1 MHRYVL
7 LFAALALGA
16 GTAEA
21 ASPVQNSTS
30 WRTLDGKPPLVIA
43 HRGASGYRPEHTLA
57 SYTLAIEMGADY
69 IEPDLVA
76 TRDGRLVARHEPLL
90 DDTTD
95 VKARPEFA
103 SRRTTKELDGKSV
116 TGFFASDFTLAE
128 IKQLRAVQSNPA
140 RSQEFDGRFE
150 IPTFEEILDLAERE
164 SKQRGRIIGVYP
176 ETKHPSFHLALG
188 LPLEDRVLEILRRHK
203 LDREDGPV
211 FIQSF
216 ESANLQY
223 LRAQT
228 KLPLVQLLDDGA
240 LLYDAAGKH
249 VTGVKI
255 SQYGDKRGGAA
266 PQTLEDIAKYANAI
280 GPYKRQIM
288 REVKAPQL
296 LQTTLIEQA
305 HAAGLRVHT
314 YTFRSEAA
322 TLAPEYNNDPQLEYR
337 QFYALGIDGVFS
349 DFPDAALKA
358 RSGFPAT
365 APASA
370 RPSSTHDRNRP

>member
-1 MHRYVL
+1 MHRSFVL
-7 LFAALALGA
+7 LAALALGIA
-16 GTAEA
+16 AVEA
-21 ASPVQNSTS
+21 AAPVQDSAT

-76 TRDGRLVARHEPLL
+76 TKDGHLIARHEPLL

-95 VKARPEFA
+95 VRSRPQFA
-103 SRRTTKELDGKSV
+103 SRRTTKQLDGKPV

-140 RSQEFDGRFE
+140 RSKEYDGRFE

-164 SKQRGRIIGVYP
+164 SAARGRTIGVYP
-176 ETKHPSFHLALG
+176 ETKHPSFHLELK
-188 LPLEDRVLEILRRHK
+188 LPLEDRLLEALRRRK
-203 LDREDGPV
+203 LDRPDGPV

-223 LRAQT
+223 LRT
-228 KLPLVQLLDDGA
+228 KTRLPLVQLLDDGA
-240 LLYDAAGKH
+240 LQYDS
-249 VTGVKI
+249 TGTRVVGVRI
-255 SQYGDKRGGAA
+255 PQYDDQRGGAA
-266 PQTLEDIAKYANAI
+266 PQSLADIAKYANAI
-280 GPYKRQIM
+280 GPWKRQIM
-288 REVKAPQL
+288 RDVKAPQL

-314 YTFRSEAA
+314 YTFRSEPA
-322 TLAPEYNNDPQLEYR
+322 TLAPEYRNDPQLEYR
-337 QFYALGIDGVFS
+337 QFYALGIDGVFA
-349 DFPDAALKA
+349 DFPDAALNA
-358 RSGFPAT
+358 RNGFPARAPAT
-365 APASA
+365 APPNSTRDRS
-370 RPSSTHDRNRP
+370 RP

>member
-1 MHRYVL
+1 MHRYVPL
-7 LFAALALGA
+7 LAALALGA
-16 GTAEA
+16 AAVEA
-21 ASPVQNSTS
+21 ASPVQDSAT
-30 WRTLDGKPPLVIA
+30 WRTLDGKAPLVIA

-76 TRDGRLVARHEPLL
+76 TRDGQLIARHEPLL

-95 VKARPEFA
+95 VKSHPEFA
-103 SRRTTKELDGKSV
+103 DRRTTKELDGKQVS
-116 TGFFASDFTLAE
+116 GFYASDFTLAE

-140 RSQEFDGRFE
+140 RSKEYDGRFE
-150 IPTFEEILDLAERE
+150 IPTFEEILDLAQRE
-164 SKQRGRIIGVYP
+164 SKQRGRMIGVYP
-176 ETKHPSFHLALG
+176 ETKHPSFHLALN
-188 LPLEDRVLEILRRHK
+188 LPLEERLLDVLRRHK
-203 LDREDGPV
+203 LDRADGPV

-223 LRAQT
+223 LRAKT

-240 LLYDAAGKH
+240 LLYDAAGKS
-249 VTGVKI
+249 VTAVRI
-255 SQYGDKRGGAA
+255 PQYGDKRGGAA
-266 PQTLEDIAKYANAI
+266 PQSLADVAKYANAI
-280 GPYKRQIM
+280 GPWKRQIM
-288 REVKAPQL
+288 RDMKAPQL
-296 LQTTLIEQA
+296 LQTTVIEQA

-314 YTFRSEAA
+314 YTFRSEPA
-322 TLAPEYNNDPQLEYR
+322 TLAPEYQNDPQLEYR

-365 APASA
+365 AAATAPPSNTRDRS
-370 RPSSTHDRNRP
+370 RP

>member
-1 MHRYVL
+1 MHRLVL
-7 LFAALALGA
+7 LLAALALGA
-16 GTAEA
+16 CAAEA
-21 ASPVQNSTS
+21 AAPVANSTT

-57 SYTLAIEMGADY
+57 SYTLAIDMGADY

-76 TRDGRLVARHEPLL
+76 TRDGQLIARHEPLL

-95 VKARPEFA
+95 VKSRPEFA
-103 SRRTTKELDGKSV
+103 NRRTTKELDGKSI

-140 RSQEFDGRFE
+140 RSKQYDGQFA
-150 IPTFEEILDLAERE
+150 IPTFEEILDLRERE
-164 SKQRGRIIGVYP
+164 SAKRGRTIGVYP
-176 ETKHPSFHLALG
+176 ETKHPSFHLALE
-188 LPLEDRVLEILRRHK
+188 LPLEERLLDALRRHK
-203 LDREDGPV
+203 LDRADGPV

-223 LRAQT
+223 LRAKT

-240 LLYDAAGKH
+240 LLYDAASKR
-249 VTGVKI
+249 VVGVKI
-255 SQYGDKRGGAA
+255 PQYGDQRGGAA
-266 PQTLEDIAKYANAI
+266 PQSLEDVAKYANAI
-280 GPYKRQIM
+280 GPWKRQIM
-288 REVKAPQL
+288 RDVKAAQL
-296 LQTTLIEQA
+296 LQTTVIEQA

-314 YTFRSEAA
+314 YTFRSEPA

-358 RSGFPAT
+358 R
-365 APASA
+365 
-370 RPSSTHDRNRP
+370 N

>member
-1 MHRYVL
+1 MFRYVL
-7 LFAALALGA
+7 LFAAFALGA
-16 GTAEA
+16 ATVEA
-21 ASPVQNSTS
+21 AAPVQNSTS

-76 TRDGRLVARHEPLL
+76 TRDGHLVARHEPLL

-95 VKARPEFA
+95 VKSRPEFA

-140 RSQEFDGRFE
+140 RSKEFDGRFE
-150 IPTFEEILDLAERE
+150 IPTFEEILNLAERE
-164 SKQRGRIIGVYP
+164 SKQRGRTIGVYP

-188 LPLEDRVLEILRRHK
+188 LPLEERVLEILRKHK

-228 KLPLVQLLDDGA
+228 KLPLVQLLDDGS
-240 LLYDAAGKH
+240 LLYDTSGKH

-255 SQYGDKRGGAA
+255 SQYGDKRGG
-266 PQTLEDIAKYANAI
+266 
-280 GPYKRQIM
+280 GR
-288 REVKAPQL
+288 
-296 LQTTLIEQA
+296 
-305 HAAGLRVHT
+305 HG
-314 YTFRSEAA
+314 
-322 TLAPEYNNDPQLEYR
+322 
-337 QFYALGIDGVFS
+337 
-349 DFPDAALKA
+349 
-358 RSGFPAT
+358 
-365 APASA
+365 
-370 RPSSTHDRNRP
+370 